1 MGLSLLRPAIKVS
14 SFVVFVFGLMMAVP
28 LLMALIYH
36 TGNSEAFITAFA
48 ITETLALMGWLVSR
62 GHAIQILTPR
72 HMFLMTSLA
81 WLVIS
86 LIGALPFFLSN
97 DAIDLT
103 DAVFESVSGLTTT
116 GSTVLVGLDNMPH
129 DILVWRSM
137 LQWIGGLGVIGMA
150 VAILPFLKVGGMKLF
165 QTESSDWSDKAIPQ
179 SRAMV
184 TLIIYVYILL
194 TFLCTLAYMLA
205 GMDSFHAVNHAMTTI
220 STGGYS
226 TSDQSFAQFVDIPSH
241 WIAVL
246 FMLVGAMPFSL
257 YVHFMI
263 KRQWRVFRD
272 QQIKGFLISVALISL
287 MLGVY
292 LALNNQELDT
302 AHAFTLAAFNVV
314 SVVTTT
320 GYASGDYSLW
330 GSFAAMLFFFIT
342 FMGGCSGS
350 TSGGIKVFRFQL
362 FFMMLKE
369 STLRAVHPR
378 AILRRRYNGQPVD
391 DSIIFS
397 TAAFI
402 FIVIISQVALTLSLS
417 LCGLDLITSLT
428 GAATA
433 LMNVGPGLG
442 GVIGPAGNFASLP
455 DTAKWLLSVGMLL
468 GRLEFMTV
476 ILILIPAYWRG

>member
-1 MGLSLLRPAIKVS
+1 MLSLLRPAIKVS
-14 SFVVFVFGLMMAVP
+14 SFVLCVFGLMMAVP
-28 LLMALIYH
+28 LMMAVIYD
-36 TGNSEAFITAFA
+36 TGNGEAFASAFA
-48 ITETLALMGWLVSR
+48 ITEMLAMIGWLFSR
-62 GHAIQILTPR
+62 GYSVQILTPR
-72 HMFLMTSLA
+72 HMFLMTSIA

-86 LIGALPFFLSN
+86 LTGALPLLFTN
-97 DAIDLT
+97 DGISVT

-116 GSTVLVGLDNMPH
+116 GSTVLVGLDSMAH
-129 DILVWRSM
+129 DILVWRSL

-205 GMDSFHAVNHAMTTI
+205 GMDSFHAVNHAMTTL

-246 FMLVGAMPFSL
+246 FMLIGAMPFSL
-257 YVHFMI
+257 YVHFLL
-263 KRQWRVFRD
+263 KRQWRVFKD
-272 QQIKGFLISVALISL
+272 QQIRGFLLSVVLISL
-287 MLGVY
+287 VLGGY
-292 LALNNQELDT
+292 LAINNDQMDT

-330 GSFAAMLFFFIT
+330 GSFAAALFFFIT

-350 TSGGIKVFRFQL
+350 TSGGVKVFRFQL

-402 FIVIISQVALTLSLS
+402 FIVIISQVLLTLSLS

-442 GVIGPAGNFASLP
+442 DIIGPAGNFAALP
-455 DTAKWLLSVGMLL
+455 DSAKWLLSVGMLL
-468 GRLEFMTV
+468 GRLEFMT
-476 ILILIPAYWRG
+476 IMLILIPAYWRG